1 MVLNPEQP
9 LSEAQQLRK
18 ISAFLAVLVIAVV
31 FAFSYFASSL
41 FLTIILASLL
51 AIMIDPII
59 NWAERL
65 GIARSCSSALVVVVV
80 MAFLGGA
87 TYWSYTRLAT
97 LPDSLPTYTAALKR
111 VIRPLTQKI
120 EQVQATAGSLTT
132 PDGKQKKVEEVT
144 VKPTTTWPTYLIQG
158 VGSASGILISIGVLP
173 FLVFFLLVGKE
184 QAYNT
189 LQSWL
194 GELIDIPQFSQRLTT
209 MVRGFTIGNLV
220 VGGVMS
226 VATVAVLFAVHLPGA
241 VPIGI
246 LSGYLNLIP
255 FLGLIFASLLPVAA
269 GLLEFSTVGPFIAIL
284 ATVVVLHII
293 SSSFLIPKLI
303 GSRVNIGPVAATLGV
318 LFWGWL
324 WGAMGFFLAIPL
336 TAFVKLIL
344 DCFPRMI
351 YLANLMSE
359 TPRPAR
365 SWRSFVTRKPTPT
378 VPRPEPKAPPGEPN
392 VPAAQQ
398 S

>member
-1 MVLNPEQP
+1 MVLNPDEP
-9 LSEAQQLRK
+9 LTEAQQLRR

-31 FAFSYFASSL
+31 FAFCYLASSL

-51 AIMIDPII
+51 AILIDPVI
-59 NWAERL
+59 NSAERL
-65 GIARSCSSALVVVVV
+65 GIDRTVSSALVVVVV
-80 MAFLGGA
+80 MAVLGAA
-87 TYWSYTRLAT
+87 TYWSYTRLST
-97 LPDSLPTYTAALKR
+97 FPESLPTYTAALKR
-111 VIRPLTQKI
+111 MVRPLNQKI

-132 PDGKQKKVEEVT
+132 PEGKKKVEEVT

-158 VGSASGILISIGVLP
+158 VGSASGILISMGVLP

-184 QAYNT
+184 RAYNT
-189 LQSWL
+189 FQSWL
-194 GELIDIPQFSQRLTT
+194 GDRIDVPQFSQRLTT

-220 VGGVMS
+220 VGGLMS
-226 VATVAVLFAVHLPGA
+226 AVTVAVLFAIHLPGA

-255 FLGLIFASLLPVAA
+255 FLGLILASLLPVAA

-284 ATVVVLHII
+284 ATVVLLHTI

-336 TAFVKLIL
+336 TAFLKLIL

-351 YLANLMSE
+351 YLSNLMSE
-359 TPRPAR
+359 TPRPVR
-365 SWRSFVTRKPTPT
+365 SWKSLVIRRPAPT
-378 VPRPEPKAPPGEPN
+378 VPPPEPKEPPAEANEP
-392 VPAAQQ
+392 ATQQ